1 MKKLFYFII
10 FILTTSSFSQTVLT
24 TFPLELKKSKE
35 YKQIV
40 NAVNTTTQDVFV
52 FASDKETITILKYN
66 RALFLTNQY
75 SLLRPDL
82 TYKQIIGYSFNEDG
96 NPTIYW
102 SSQDLKNILA
112 VQYDLNA
119 KTTYLSN
126 YYSSY
131 SNQDIVTSFQE
142 NNSFYILS
150 LKNLEQK
157 MILYVYKDGK
167 KEEKI
172 LDFKPF
178 KFQNKK
184 TEVLTLNQILEVCP
198 IEKMETNQFN
208 PLFKGTEKTKLY
220 VLKNRLLLTL
230 DHNFKETQA
239 FDIDLNTFEI
249 QEKKFPQ
256 PKTKKQTGLSNS
268 YYHENKM
275 YQLTTNEEELL
286 FEIKD
291 YQTLESIKN
300 IAIAKTDTIAF
311 KNSPLWIVMQGQKTK
326 ELKNT
331 SKFLQ
336 RLLFLNVG
344 LSVYKTPKSI
354 LVTIGGTNNGQDALD
369 LSTGINAAMSGN
381 FNDIAYDLMN
391 ASGPTT
397 VYFESVFDK
406 KLQQFK
412 KEQQDPLAV
421 DFISK
426 FQEEHYE
433 VNLPS
438 IFRYKNYYILGYYD
452 AYTKQYTMRKFIDGF
467 DRSF

>member
-1 MKKLFYFII
+1 MKKIILF
-10 FILTTSSFSQTVLT
+10 FILIQCNHLLSQTILAT
-24 TFPLELKKSKE
+24 YPLELKKSNE

-40 NAVNTTTQDVFV
+40 NAENSITHDVFV
-52 FASDKETITILKYN
+52 FASDKETLTILKYN
-66 RALFLTNQY
+66 SALFLSNQY
-75 SLLRPDL
+75 TLPRPDL
-82 TYKQIIGYSFNEDG
+82 SYKTITGYSFNEEG

-131 SNQDIVTSFQE
+131 SNQDIVTSFQG
-142 NNSFYILS
+142 NNTFYILS

-167 KEEKI
+167 KEEKT
-172 LDFKPF
+172 LDFNPF
-178 KFQNKK
+178 KFQNKS

-198 IEKMETNQFN
+198 IEKIETNQFN

-230 DHNFKETQA
+230 DHNYKETQA

-256 PKTKKQTGLSNS
+256 PTTKKQTGLSNS

-275 YQLTTNEEELL
+275 YQLTSNEDELL
-286 FEIKD
+286 FEIKE
-291 YQTLESIKN
+291 YQSGESIKN
-300 IAIAKTDTIAF
+300 IPVSKNDTIPF
-311 KNSPLWIVMQGQKTK
+311 KNSPLWVQMSGQKPR

-331 SKFLQ
+331 AKFLQ
-336 RLLFLNVG
+336 RMLFLNVG
-344 LSVYKTPKSI
+344 LTVYKTPKAI
-354 LVTIGGTNNGQDALD
+354 LITLGGTNDGQSNYD
-369 LSTGINAAMSGN
+369 LSTGINASVSGN
-381 FNDIAYDLMN
+381 FTDIAYDLLN
-391 ASGPTT
+391 YSGPTT

-406 KLQQFK
+406 KLQHSKQ
-412 KEQQDPLAV
+412 EQDPLAI
-421 DFISK
+421 DFISR
-426 FQEEHYE
+426 FREEHFE
-433 VNLPS
+433 VSLSS
-438 IFRYKNYYILGYYD
+438 IIRYKNYYIFGYYD
-452 AYTKQYTMRKFIDGF
+452 TYAKQYTMRKFIDGF
-467 DRSF
+467 ERSF

>member
-1 MKKLFYFII
+1 MKKFIVFTILFQYNF
-10 FILTTSSFSQTVLT
+10 FFSQTVLST
-24 TFPLELKKSKE
+24 YPLELKKSKE

-40 NAVNTTTQDVFV
+40 NAENTITHDVFV
-52 FASDKETITILKYN
+52 FASDKESVTILKYN
-66 RALFLTNQY
+66 SALFLTDQFTL
-75 SLLRPDL
+75 SRPDL
-82 TYKQIIGYSFNEDG
+82 SYKTITGYSFNEEG
-96 NPTIYW
+96 NPTVYW
-102 SSQDLKNILA
+102 SSEDLKNILA

-172 LDFKPF
+172 LDFTPF
-178 KFQNKK
+178 KFQNKN
-184 TEVLTLNQILEVCP
+184 TEILKLNQILEVCP

-208 PLFKGTEKTKLY
+208 PLFKGSEKTKLY
-220 VLKNRLLLTL
+220 ILKKRLLLTF
-230 DHNFKETQA
+230 DHNFKETQS
-239 FDIDLNTFEI
+239 FDIDLSTFKI
-249 QEKKFPQ
+249 QEKKFLQ
-256 PKTKKQTGLSNS
+256 PVTKKQSGLSNS

-275 YQLTTNEEELL
+275 FQLTTNKEELL
-286 FEIKD
+286 FEIKE
-291 YQTLESIKN
+291 YQSGETIKSFPVS
-300 IAIAKTDTIAF
+300 KKDTISF
-311 KNSPLWIVMQGQKTK
+311 KNSPLWIQMDSQKTK

-331 SKFLQ
+331 AKFLE

-344 LSVYKTPKSI
+344 LSVYKTPKAI
-354 LVTIGGTNNGQDALD
+354 LITLGGTNNSQNTLD

-381 FNDIAYDLMN
+381 FTDIAYDLMN

-426 FQEEHYE
+426 FLKEHDE
-433 VNLPS
+433 VSMQNT
-438 IFRYKNYYILGYYD
+438 FRYKNYYIFGYYD
-452 AYTKQYTMRKFIDGF
+452 TYTKEYVMRKFIDGF

>member
-1 MKKLFYFII
+1 MKKIILF
-10 FILTTSSFSQTVLT
+10 FILIQCNHLLSQTILAT
-24 TFPLELKKSKE
+24 YPLELKKSNE

-40 NAVNTTTQDVFV
+40 NAENSITHDVFV
-52 FASDKETITILKYN
+52 FASDKETLTILKYN
-66 RALFLTNQY
+66 SALFLSNQY
-75 SLLRPDL
+75 TLPRPDL
-82 TYKQIIGYSFNEDG
+82 SYKTITGYSFNEEG

-102 SSQDLKNILA
+102 STQDLKNILA

-131 SNQDIVTSFQE
+131 SNQDIVTSFQG
-142 NNSFYILS
+142 NNTFYILS

-167 KEEKI
+167 KEEKT
-172 LDFKPF
+172 LDFNPF
-178 KFQNKK
+178 KFQNKS

-198 IEKMETNQFN
+198 IEKIETNQFN

-230 DHNFKETQA
+230 DHNYKETQA

-256 PKTKKQTGLSNS
+256 PTTKKQTGLSNS

-275 YQLTTNEEELL
+275 YQLTSNEDELL
-286 FEIKD
+286 FEIKE
-291 YQTLESIKN
+291 YQSRESIKN
-300 IAIAKTDTIAF
+300 IPVSKNDTIPF
-311 KNSPLWIVMQGQKTK
+311 KNSPLWVQMSGQKPR

-331 SKFLQ
+331 AKFLQ
-336 RLLFLNVG
+336 RMLFLNVG
-344 LSVYKTPKSI
+344 LTVYKTPKAI
-354 LVTIGGTNNGQDALD
+354 LITLGGTNDGQSNYD
-369 LSTGINAAMSGN
+369 LSTGINASVSGN
-381 FNDIAYDLMN
+381 FTDIAYDLLN
-391 ASGPTT
+391 YSGPTT

-406 KLQQFK
+406 KLQHSKQ
-412 KEQQDPLAV
+412 EQEPLAI
-421 DFISK
+421 DFISR
-426 FQEEHYE
+426 FREEHSE
-433 VNLPS
+433 VTLPS
-438 IFRYKNYYILGYYD
+438 IIRYKNYYIFGYYD
-452 AYTKQYTMRKFIDGF
+452 MYAKQYTMRKFIDGF